1 MNTVDQRTNIRTIFA
16 SNIGFLMQEA
26 GISRKKVCSDLG
38 VKYTTFCDWIN
49 GRTIPREDQLIKLGD
64 YFGMKPGDLL
74 VEMNTGSMPEQRG
87 RAAAYAR
94 ASRRLPMD
102 LITTLDDDRI
112 RELIRSGFLFEH
124 RSLEDYIREA
134 GGKNIASQEADW
146 GEPTGSEVW

>member
-1 MNTVDQRTNIRTIFA
+1 
-16 SNIGFLMQEA
+16 
-26 GISRKKVCSDLG
+26 
-38 VKYTTFCDWIN
+38 
-49 GRTIPREDQLIKLGD
+49 
-64 YFGMKPGDLL
+64 
-74 VEMNTGSMPEQRG
+74 
-87 RAAAYAR
+87 
-94 ASRRLPMD
+94 MD